1 MVVVVAA
8 IANVHVVQLSPRG
21 TTALTRGAS
30 HSKPPAVECL
40 AATPPLASQHSHKM
54 WRTVLLVA
62 VVVMVVVMA
71 ATVTD
76 PPQSLQDTGG
86 GGGVL
91 VLEDGFGF
99 SGGASL
105 LGS

>member
-1 MVVVVAA
+1 MRNVATLY
-8 IANVHVVQLSPRG
+8 IN
-21 TTALTRGAS
+21 TDTYTALTRGAS

-76 PPQSLQDTGG
+76 PPQSLQDTDGATADGGG

-91 VLEDGFGF
+91 VLEGYGK
-99 SGGASL
+99 
-105 LGS
+105 